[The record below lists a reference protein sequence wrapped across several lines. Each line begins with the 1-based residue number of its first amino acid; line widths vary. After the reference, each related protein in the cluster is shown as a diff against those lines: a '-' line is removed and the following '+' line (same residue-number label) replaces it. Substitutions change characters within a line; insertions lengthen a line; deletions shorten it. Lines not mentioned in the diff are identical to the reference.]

1 MELPEMLQGDS
12 LKRLLQGAAAGAV
25 VTMFVGFNWG
35 GWSLASGV
43 EKVAKARAEA
53 AVVTA
58 LSPICVHQFRQAA
71 NASTNLAELNKI
83 SYTWDRDVFVEKGGW
98 AIMPGS
104 GTTDTAVAKAC
115 AEALGAQ
122 KAADA
127 Q

>member
-25 VTMFVGFNWG
+25 VTIFVGFNWG

-53 AVVTA
+53 AAVTA

-115 AEALGAQ
+115 AEALGTQ